1 MRLAVPTNV
10 DASNTAA
17 LIRNLPTMN
26 RKTLVLPAL
35 AGLLAPVLAACG
47 GSDGAG
53 EGVDPIVV
61 GVATH
66 IEATK
71 AAPAPLDPSQAYDV
85 DAWNVMRSTLQT
97 LMRLPRSGT
106 APVPEAARSC
116 GFRDTQNEQYRCT
129 LRDGLK
135 FSNGHALTAQ
145 DVKFSIDRMKTINN
159 TNGPVSLLDGIDKV
173 ETPSDSEV
181 VFHLKKP
188 DATFPQKL
196 TTPAAAIVD
205 PEVYPKGRLYSGF
218 DVVGSGPYTLKT
230 VRSDNRITKA
240 VFTRNPSYKGGVQ
253 ARNEKVEMRFFNDS
267 VTTEK
272 ALRRGSIDVMNRG
285 LAPDQVKGLKN
296 ARDKG
301 ILLQEMPGQE
311 IRYLAFNT
319 KDPAVSNK
327 AVRQA
332 MAQLINRSDLVRNVY
347 SYTGDPL
354 FSMVPTGLTG
364 HINSFFNKY
373 GDPDVAAARKTL
385 RQANITSPV
394 KFTLTYTTNHYGS
407 STVKEVRALQ
417 SQLNRTKLF
426 DISIKGIDSWQ
437 QFRTDAL
444 DGKYSVYNMGWFP
457 DIPDADNYI
466 APFIGKQN
474 FLGSPYR
481 NGKIESQLIP
491 SSRQQSDRN
500 AAGADFKQAQDI
512 IADDVPLLPLWQ
524 GKQYVAA
531 RDDITGLEWA
541 LNSASGLQIW
551 ELSRGV
557 AD

>member
-1 MRLAVPTNV
+1 
-10 DASNTAA
+10 
-17 LIRNLPTMN
+17 MN

-47 GSDGAG
+47 SSDGAG
-53 EGVDPIVV
+53 DGGDPIVV

-71 AAPAPLDPSQAYDV
+71 AAPAPLDPAQAYDV
-85 DAWNVMRSTLQT
+85 DAWNVLRATLQT

-106 APVPEAARSC
+106 APVPEAAESC

-129 LRDGLK
+129 LRSGLK

-145 DVKFSIDRMKTINN
+145 DVKFSIERMQTINN
-159 TNGPVSLLDGIDKV
+159 TNGPVSLLDDIDKV
-173 ETPSDSEV
+173 ETPSDTEV
-181 VFHLKKP
+181 VFHLSKP

-205 PEVYPKGRLYSGF
+205 SQVYPKSRLYNGF
-218 DVVGSGPYTLKT
+218 DVVGSGPYTVKT
-230 VRSDNRITKA
+230 ERSSNRITKA
-240 VFTRNPSYKGGVQ
+240 VFTKNPDYKGGEKAQ
-253 ARNEKVEMRFFNDS
+253 NDKVEMRFFDDSDS
-267 VTTEK
+267 VEK
-272 ALRRGSIDVMNRG
+272 ALRKGDVDLMNRG
-285 LAPDQVKGLKN
+285 LAPDQVKGLEN
-296 ARDKG
+296 ARNNH
-301 ILLQEMPGQE
+301 IALQEMPGQE

-332 MAQLINRSDLVRNVY
+332 MAQIINRSDLVRNVY

-373 GDPDVAAARKTL
+373 GNPSVATARKTL
-385 RQANITSPV
+385 QAANITTPV
-394 KFTLTYTTNHYGS
+394 KFTLAYTTNHYGS

-417 SQLNRTKLF
+417 SQLNATKLF
-426 DISIKGIDSWQ
+426 DVRLKGVPSWQ
-437 QFRTDAL
+437 QYRDDSLA
-444 DGKYSVYNMGWFP
+444 GKYTVYNMGWFP

-500 AAGADFKQAQDI
+500 AAAADFKQAQDI

-531 RDDITGLEWA
+531 RDDITGVEWA
-541 LNSASGLQIW
+541 LNSSSGLQIW
-551 ELSRGV
+551 ELGRGV